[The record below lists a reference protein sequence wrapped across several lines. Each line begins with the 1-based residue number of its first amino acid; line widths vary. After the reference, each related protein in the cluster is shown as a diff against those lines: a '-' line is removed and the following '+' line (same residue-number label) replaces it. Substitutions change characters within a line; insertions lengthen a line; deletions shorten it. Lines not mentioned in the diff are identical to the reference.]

1 MNVYSKVISLGA
13 LPAALGA
20 RMDSVKQTENI
31 PINRLEVEEKCVQG
45 QFSGARRDASSKFI
59 SKFMFLTKFGIIN
72 SSPETRQFRIR
83 SVREMFPAASP

>member
-31 PINRLEVEEKCVQG
+31 PINTHEVEEKCVQG
-45 QFSGARRDASSKFI
+45 HFAGARRDANF
-59 SKFMFLTKFGIIN
+59 
-72 SSPETRQFRIR
+72 
-83 SVREMFPAASP
+83 